1 MKKKYHGPGYRQ
13 IIWQDRVSLMK
24 VDFTVWSKIRRDTS
38 LQYQAKFSLYYR
50 PQRSCG
56 KVIFYTC
63 LSFCSQGWG
72 RAWQEGVCGGGD
84 MHGGGR
90 AWQEGVCMAWGRA
103 WQGGMHGGGVHGGGH
118 ACQIL

>member
-1 MKKKYHGPGYRQ
+1 
-13 IIWQDRVSLMK
+13 MK

-84 MHGGGR
+84 MHGRRGC
-90 AWQEGVCMAWGRA
+90 AW
-103 WQGGMHGGGVHGGGH
+103 HGGVHGRGACMVGG
-118 ACQIL
+118 ACMPDTMRYSQRVS